1 MSSSNSELKIVWW
14 IDHLGPGGSQRILTR
29 LVEHMADQGARQTVI
44 CFNAASD
51 NELTD
56 RIALAGADLYI
67 LGKERLLLGFG
78 LLPMWNRLIRRGACD
93 VSVSFLF
100 YSDLLGTMISWL
112 GNVPIRISA
121 QRSSNDHYSKL
132 RCKMISVVLKKATC
146 IVLNNSAY
154 QLTAK
159 RFLPDQTPVCVIPN
173 GVNIRKGIPSERQHR
188 LHAELMLSPDTPLIG
203 CVGRLSVEKRLE
215 DVIRTL
221 ALLEDAT
228 PHLVLIGDGPQ
239 KMYLIRVSESL
250 GITDRV
256 HFLGERQD
264 MDILLHDLSLYV
276 LASSFE
282 GMSNSLM
289 EAMVAGCPV
298 AVSAID
304 VNLELIGRDTRGW
317 SFPCGGI
324 QELAEVMTEILDFPE
339 QVRSRV
345 GAARAH
351 IKRFYPEQKMLQTW
365 QAVLEKN
372 AMPDRVTL
380 IGI

>member
-78 LLPMWNRLIRRGACD
+78 LLPIWSRLIRRGACD

-100 YSDLLGTMISWL
+100 YADLVGTLMSWL

-132 RCKMISVVLKKATC
+132 QCKMISIVLKKATC

-154 QLTAK
+154 RSRAK
-159 RFLPDQTPVCVIPN
+159 RFLPNRTSVCVIPN
-173 GVNIRKGIPSERQHR
+173 GVDVSHERAVDSEKH
-188 LHAELMLSPDTPLIG
+188 LHTVLKLPLDTPLIG
-203 CVGRLSVEKRLE
+203 CVGRLSEEKRVA
-215 DVIRTL
+215 DVIRAL
-221 ALLEDAT
+221 ALLETTT
-228 PHLVLIGDGPQ
+228 PHLVLIGEGPQ
-239 KMYLIRVSESL
+239 RMHLIKVAESL
-250 GITDRV
+250 DLANRV
-256 HFLGERQD
+256 HFLGNWRETRA
-264 MDILLHDLSLYV
+264 IFGSLAIYI

-282 GMSNSLM
+282 GMANSLM
-289 EAMVAGCPV
+289 EAMVARCPV
-298 AVSAID
+298 AVSDID
-304 VNLELIGRDTRGW
+304 ANLELVGSNEHGW
-317 SFPCGGI
+317 TFRVGDI
-324 QELAEVMTEILDFPE
+324 QNLAEVIALILRSPE
-339 QVRSRV
+339 QRQFRTQ
-345 GAARAH
+345 AAKEY
-351 IKRFYPEQKMLQTW
+351 IEKYFSEQQMLLSW
-365 QAVLEKN
+365 QAVLEKR
-372 AMPDRVTL
+372 ACPH
-380 IGI
+380 